1 MSLAVPLRTP
11 DAANSVV
18 LGDRIGRALA
28 DRPAADIVQ
37 SPFLEMPLRIDLCAF
52 PLDIVTDGP

>member
-1 MSLAVPLRTP
+1 MSRAIPLRTP

-28 DRPAADIVQ
+28 DRLAADIFQ
-37 SPFLEMPLRIDLCAF
+37 LPSLEMSLRIDLHSF
-52 PLDIVTDGP
+52 LLDIVTDGP